1 MMKHDKNLYLQLD
14 ELREDAQK
22 FGYKKKSTERKTLIN
37 YIKAT
42 DKNYARK
49 FYPKTPAP
57 AKKKRQRG
65 TGKTKISK
73 KYM

>member
-1 MMKHDKNLYLQLD
+1 MRQNKSYIPVD
-14 ELREDAQK
+14 ELREQAK
-22 FGYKKKSTERKTLIN
+22 KLGYKDKTTKRSTLLD
-37 YIKAT
+37 YIKAN
-42 DKNYARK
+42 DPNYEKR
-49 FYPKTPAP
+49 FYTKTPAP